1 MNHFPFAVRS
11 RVAAGVLAAVT
22 LTMGLSAC
30 APLIV
35 GGAVGGA
42 LVAVDRRTSGAQ
54 LDDQGIELR
63 SNNRLKDE
71 LGDARARVAVTSYNR
86 RVLLTGEAASE
97 AVKTQITQIV
107 SGVSNVREVINE
119 LGVTNSP
126 TLKERATDT
135 RGRQRPRCHRLQG
148 GHGARHG
155 VLDGPGDSAR
165 SRPRHRHCTQHS
177 GCVARGARAR
187 DHHRA
192 GTRQHAAPP
201 RCQRSEVIQKQR
213 LWRCFYFSRLIRLD
227 VSRRLPPM
235 ACTSA

>member
-1 MNHFPFAVRS
+1 MSHVPFAVRS
-11 RVAAGVLAAVT
+11 RVAAGVLAAVA
-22 LTMGLSAC
+22 LTVGLSAC

-63 SNNRLKDE
+63 ANNRLKDE

-107 SGVSNVREVINE
+107 SGVANVREVINE
-119 LGVTNSP
+119 LGVTTSP

-135 RGRQRPRCHRLQG
+135 LVTGRLKASLVDAKDLAASAFKVVTERGTVYLMGRVTQREADRATDL
-148 GHGARHG
+148 ARNT
-155 VLDGPGDSAR
+155 PG
-165 SRPRHRHCTQHS
+165 
-177 GCVARGARAR
+177 
-187 DHHRA
+187 
-192 GTRQHAAPP
+192 
-201 RCQRSEVIQKQR
+201 
-213 LWRCFYFSRLIRLD
+213 
-227 VSRRLPPM
+227 VSRVVRVFEIITEQELANLQSQPAP
-235 ACTSA
+235 AR

>member
-1 MNHFPFAVRS
+1 MKPSSSARFQRITTATLL
-11 RVAAGVLAAVT
+11 VAALGAT
-22 LTMGLSAC
+22 LSAC
-30 APLIV
+30 APLVV
-35 GGAVGGA
+35 GGAAVGA

-107 SGVSNVREVINE
+107 SAVPNVREVINE

-135 RGRQRPRCHRLQG
+135 LITGRLKASLVDAKDLAASAFKVVTERGTVYLMGRVTQREADRATDI
-148 GHGARHG
+148 ARNI
-155 VLDGPGDSAR
+155 PG
-165 SRPRHRHCTQHS
+165 
-177 GCVARGARAR
+177 
-187 DHHRA
+187 
-192 GTRQHAAPP
+192 
-201 RCQRSEVIQKQR
+201 
-213 LWRCFYFSRLIRLD
+213 
-227 VSRRLPPM
+227 VSRVVRSFEIITEQELASMQPRP
-235 ACTSA
+235 AANEAK

>member
-1 MNHFPFAVRS
+1 MSHFPFAVRS
-11 RVAAGVLAAVT
+11 RVAAAVLAAVT
-22 LTMGLSAC
+22 LTVGLSAC

-107 SGVSNVREVINE
+107 SGVSNVREVVNE

-135 RGRQRPRCHRLQG
+135 LITGRLKASLVDAKDLAASAFKVVTERGTVYLMGRVTQREADRATEL
-148 GHGARHG
+148 ARNT
-155 VLDGPGDSAR
+155 PG
-165 SRPRHRHCTQHS
+165 
-177 GCVARGARAR
+177 
-187 DHHRA
+187 
-192 GTRQHAAPP
+192 
-201 RCQRSEVIQKQR
+201 
-213 LWRCFYFSRLIRLD
+213 
-227 VSRRLPPM
+227 VSRVVRTLEIITEQELASMQPAP
-235 ACTSA
+235 AR

>member
-1 MNHFPFAVRS
+1 MKPIPTARLQ
-11 RVAAGVLAAVT
+11 RITAATLLVAALGA
-22 LTMGLSAC
+22 TMSAC
-30 APLIV
+30 APLVV
-35 GGAVGGA
+35 GGAAVGA

-135 RGRQRPRCHRLQG
+135 LVTGRLKASLVDAKDLAASAFKVVTERGTVYLMGRVTQREADRATDL
-148 GHGARHG
+148 ARNT
-155 VLDGPGDSAR
+155 PG
-165 SRPRHRHCTQHS
+165 
-177 GCVARGARAR
+177 
-187 DHHRA
+187 
-192 GTRQHAAPP
+192 
-201 RCQRSEVIQKQR
+201 
-213 LWRCFYFSRLIRLD
+213 
-227 VSRRLPPM
+227 VSRVVRVFEIITEQELVNLQSQPAP
-235 ACTSA
+235 AK

>member
-1 MNHFPFAVRS
+1 MSHFPFAVRS
-11 RVAAGVLAAVT
+11 RVAAAVLAAVT
-22 LTMGLSAC
+22 LTVGLSAC

-107 SGVSNVREVINE
+107 SGVSNVREVVNE

-135 RGRQRPRCHRLQG
+135 LITGRLKASLVDAKDLAASAFKVVTERGTVYLMGRVTQREADRATEL
-148 GHGARHG
+148 ARNT
-155 VLDGPGDSAR
+155 PG
-165 SRPRHRHCTQHS
+165 
-177 GCVARGARAR
+177 
-187 DHHRA
+187 
-192 GTRQHAAPP
+192 
-201 RCQRSEVIQKQR
+201 
-213 LWRCFYFSRLIRLD
+213 
-227 VSRRLPPM
+227 VSRVVRALEIITEQELASMQPAP
-235 ACTSA
+235 AR

>member
-1 MNHFPFAVRS
+1 MSHVPFALRS
-11 RVAAGVLAAVT
+11 RVAATVLVAVT
-22 LTMGLSAC
+22 LSVGLSAC

-63 SNNRLKDE
+63 ANNRLKDE

-119 LGVTNSP
+119 LGVTSSP
-126 TLKERATDT
+126 TLKERASDTLITGRLKASLVDAKDLAASAFKVVTERGTVYMMGRVTQREADRATD
-135 RGRQRPRCHRLQG
+135 L
-148 GHGARHG
+148 ARNT
-155 VLDGPGDSAR
+155 PG
-165 SRPRHRHCTQHS
+165 
-177 GCVARGARAR
+177 VARVVRTFEIITDQELANMQPRP
-187 DHHRA
+187 
-192 GTRQHAAPP
+192 AAN
-201 RCQRSEVIQKQR
+201 EAK
-213 LWRCFYFSRLIRLD
+213 
-227 VSRRLPPM
+227 
-235 ACTSA
+235 